1 VQRSQLLDRFN
12 NKSFPENDLL
22 LIKHE
27 VTAVISIDYSL
38 GIQIINF
45 LLLIF
50 ILNILLYKP
59 VLGMLDKRKK
69 QTAASQNEVSKLQ
82 NSIDQKMSAYEEKLR
97 LAKSEATELKKGI
110 IKHGDEVAKTIIQ
123 AARTEIP
130 EMQEAFRLKADGEIA
145 AAKNILSENSRK
157 LSKEIAEKVIGR
169 AL

>member
-1 VQRSQLLDRFN
+1 M
-12 NKSFPENDLL
+12 
-22 LIKHE
+22 
-27 VTAVISIDYSL
+27 ISINYSL

-69 QTAASQNEVSKLQ
+69 QAAASENEVSQLKE
-82 NSIDQKMSAYEEKLR
+82 SIAQKMSAYEEKLR
-97 LAKSEATELKKGI
+97 LAKSEAIELKKEI
-110 IKHGDEVAKTIIQ
+110 IRRGDEEAKTMIQ

-130 EMQEAFRLKADGEIA
+130 QMQETFHLKADGEID
-145 AAKNILSENSRK
+145 AAKSILSENAHRLSR
-157 LSKEIAEKVIGR
+157 EIAEKVIGR

>member
-1 VQRSQLLDRFN
+1 MIN
-12 NKSFPENDLL
+12 IN
-22 LIKHE
+22 
-27 VTAVISIDYSL
+27 YSL
-38 GIQIINF
+38 VIQIINF

-50 ILNILLYKP
+50 ILNVLLYKP

-69 QTAASQNEVSKLQ
+69 QTAASQNEVSNLQ
-82 NSIDQKMSAYEEKLR
+82 KSIDQKMSAYEEKLR
-97 LAKSEATELKKGI
+97 LAKTEAIELKKGI
-110 IKHGDEVAKTIIQ
+110 IKHGDEEAKTIIQ

-130 EMQEAFRLKADGEIA
+130 EMQRAVRLKADGEIA

>member
-1 VQRSQLLDRFN
+1 M
-12 NKSFPENDLL
+12 
-22 LIKHE
+22 
-27 VTAVISIDYSL
+27 ISIDYSL

-59 VLGMLDKRKK
+59 VLGILDKRKK
-69 QTAASQNEVSKLQ
+69 QTEASQNEAGELQ
-82 NSIDQKMSAYEEKLR
+82 NNIDQKMSAYEEKLR
-97 LAKSEATELKKGI
+97 LAKSEAFELKKEI
-110 IKHGDEVAKTIIQ
+110 TRHGDEEAKIILQ

-130 EMQEAFRLKADGEIA
+130 EMLEAFRSKADDEIA
-145 AAKNILSENSRK
+145 AAKSILSENSRR